1 MTVSKPSPR
10 FLPTLTEV
18 VRPGHLALDEKLAP
32 VEAPA
37 PATVRP
43 PMEIQNSRALFAL
56 QQELSSA
63 LQGQLHALLNAQIEQ
78 LLPQLHERIDAA
90 VQEAVAQAIVARIS
104 AAD

>member
-43 PMEIQNSRALFAL
+43 PTRS
-56 QQELSSA
+56 
-63 LQGQLHALLNAQIEQ
+63 
-78 LLPQLHERIDAA
+78 
-90 VQEAVAQAIVARIS
+90 AVAQGHQPDIAGDKAAQLNFGHAIRW
-104 AAD
+104 DR